1 MKDSGLSIPQASKI
15 ILVLCRI
22 FNQTNLMQKKIL
34 PLLLLATFFTLVVEA
49 QTQKQKLTKTV
60 DSVLQTAVDKK
71 LIPGAVIEIKK
82 GNEIVCRK
90 AFGFA
95 ERNDD
100 NNHPLQNPAPMT
112 TDDLFDLASLTKV
125 VGTTTSIMLLVDRGL
140 VKVDDPVGKFLPAFD
155 TGAKKQIT
163 IRNLL
168 THTAGLITWY
178 PLFYRANNKQE
189 AYKLIDE
196 LPLAFPV
203 GKSRHYS
210 DLGFILLGEIIE
222 KVSGMP
228 LDQFDEKNI
237 FIPLGMFHTNYKPLV
252 RGFKKFAAT
261 SHGNPYETRMV
272 HDTSLGFV
280 FSEINPDQWNDWRT
294 YTLRGEVNDCN
305 AWYALNGVSGHA
317 GLFSTIDDLQKL
329 VDVLVNHGKA
339 GGKQFISE
347 ETLQLFLTQDVF
359 NNGLGWMMDTADSF
373 MKDGP
378 AGTFGHTG
386 FTGTSIVVVPSLKL
400 SLILL
405 INRQNMGLLPS
416 GYYYNPNP
424 LRKEIFEAVMEDSK

>member
-1 MKDSGLSIPQASKI
+1 MIVCS
-15 ILVLCRI
+15 I
-22 FNQTNLMQKKIL
+22 FNHMKMKEKKVG
-34 PLLLLATFFTLVVEA
+34 PLLLLSIFFTLVLQA
-49 QTQKQKLTKTV
+49 QQKVLQQKLTKTV
-60 DSVLQTAVDKK
+60 DSILQNAIDSK

-82 GNEIVCRK
+82 DNRIICRK

-100 NNHPLQNPAPMT
+100 NNKPLVHPIPMT
-112 TDDLFDLASLTKV
+112 TDCLFDLASLTKV

-140 VKVDDPVGKFLPAFD
+140 IKVDDPVGKYLPAFNAGD
-155 TGAKKQIT
+155 KKQIT
-163 IRNLL
+163 IRHLL

-178 PLFYRANNKQE
+178 PLFYRAHNKQE
-189 AYKLIDE
+189 AYELIDE
-196 LPLAFPV
+196 LPLAFAV

-228 LDQFDEKNI
+228 LDQFDKKNI
-237 FIPLGMFHTNYKPLV
+237 FIPLGMHHTTYNPLSN
-252 RGFKKFAAT
+252 GFTKFAAT

-280 FSEINPDQWNDWRT
+280 FSEINPDQWNGWRT
-294 YTLRGEVNDCN
+294 YTLRGEVNDGN
-305 AWYALNGVSGHA
+305 AGYALQGVSGHA

-329 VDVLVNHGKA
+329 VDMLMNRGKI

-347 ETLQLFLTQDVF
+347 KTVQLFLTQDDF
-359 NNGLGWMMDTADSF
+359 KNGLGWMMDPGESL
-373 MKDGP
+373 MKGGP
-378 AGTFGHTG
+378 SGTFGHTG
-386 FTGTSIVVVPSLKL
+386 FTGTSIAVVPSKKL
-400 SLILL
+400 SVILL
-405 INRQNMGLLPS
+405 INRQNVGLLPT

-424 LRKEIFEAVMEDSK
+424 IRKEIFKAVLADCK

>member
-1 MKDSGLSIPQASKI
+1 MLFAIFVTLALQAQI
-15 ILVLCRI
+15 
-22 FNQTNLMQKKIL
+22 
-34 PLLLLATFFTLVVEA
+34 
-49 QTQKQKLTKTV
+49 QKQRITRTV
-60 DSVLQTAVDKK
+60 DSVLKTAVDQKR
-71 LIPGAVIEIKK
+71 IPGAVIEIKK
-82 GNEIVCRK
+82 GNQIICRK

-95 ERNDD
+95 ERNDVS
-100 NNHPLQNPAPMT
+100 NHLLAHPVPMS

-125 VGTTTSIMLLVDRGL
+125 VGTTNSIMLLVDRGL
-140 VKVDDPVGKFLPAFD
+140 VKVDDPVGKYLPAFD

-178 PLFYRANNKQE
+178 PLFYLAHNKQQ
-189 AYKLIDE
+189 AYQLIDE

-222 KVSGMP
+222 KISGMS
-228 LDQFDEKNI
+228 LEQFDEKNI
-237 FIPLGMFHTNYKPLV
+237 FIPLGMHHTTYKPIEK
-252 RGFKKFAAT
+252 GFTKFAAT

-280 FSEINPDQWNDWRT
+280 FSEINPDQWNNWRT
-294 YTLRGEVNDCN
+294 YTLRGEVNDGN

-329 VDVLVNHGKA
+329 VDMLINHGKVK
-339 GGKQFISE
+339 GKPFISE
-347 ETLQLFLTQDVF
+347 KTLQLFLKQDDF
-359 NNGLGWMMDTADSF
+359 KNGLGWMMDTGDSF

-386 FTGTSIVVVPSLKL
+386 FTGTSIAVVPSLKL
-400 SLILL
+400 SVILL

-424 LRKEIFEAVMEDSK
+424 LRKAIFEAVMADCK